1 MPGPTPPS
9 PAALGRAVRQLRQ
22 ERKLSIEALAD
33 LAGMHTTYLS
43 GIERGRY
50 NPSWKKLGPLAQ
62 ALGVELSEVVK
73 RAQAERDGQRTGAEG

>member
-1 MPGPTPPS
+1 MPGPSPPS

-50 NPSWKKLGPLAQ
+50 NPSWNKLGALAQ
-62 ALGVELSEVVK
+62 ALGVELSEVVEQ
-73 RAQAERDGQRTGAEG
+73 AQGRRDGIES

>member
-1 MPGPTPPS
+1 
-9 PAALGRAVRQLRQ
+9 VRQLRQ

-50 NPSWKKLGPLAQ
+50 NPSWNKLGALAQ
-62 ALGVELSEVVK
+62 ALGVELSEVVEQ
-73 RAQAERDGQRTGAEG
+73 AQGRRDGIES